1 MNRQNALKNINLDNA
16 KRFFIN
22 HKEKIK
28 TAALPIAIGLAVLFF
43 WFYGSGDEPEINDAS
58 SNTSSMSS
66 ETAEPSSAELEE
78 GDIYVDIDGA
88 VNNPGVYKVS
98 QGTRL
103 FQVIDLAGGLTEE
116 AATGSLNRAEEVY
129 DGQKIT
135 VISST
140 SDGSPE
146 SDHNSGGASGTSG
159 ITNGRVNINTADSV
173 TLQTIPGIGPS
184 KASRIID
191 YRNASGKFKKIED
204 IKNVTGIGD
213 ATFESIK
220 DYITV

>member
-1 MNRQNALKNINLDNA
+1 MNRQNALKNINLDSV
-16 KRFFIN
+16 KSFFIN

-43 WFYGSGDEPEINDAS
+43 WFYGSGEEPEIKETS
-58 SNTSSMSS
+58 VQTSSGSS
-66 ETAEPSSAELEE
+66 ETAEPSTSELKE

-88 VNNPGVYKVS
+88 VNAPGVYKVS
-98 QGTRL
+98 EGTRL
-103 FQVIDLAGGLTEE
+103 FQVIDLAGGLTED

-140 SDGSPE
+140 SERSFE
-146 SDHNSGGASGTSG
+146 SDDYSGGLSGTSG

-184 KASRIID
+184 KTSRIID